1 MVFTDS
7 GSTMLQEDPL
17 NINMEDFG
25 NVSSIFGNFS
35 GLEVISLSYF
45 KPIHMIFL
53 YLRRVNHTWHL
64 PSFLASSSR
73 FGVAFFAHT
82 EVDELVNTLEYGLL
96 EELFGGKQESL
107 NRTNY
112 TMEPVDDYLTFNN
125 DIFQQSIA
133 NIIEGK

>member
-53 YLRRVNHTWHL
+53 YLRRVNHT
-64 PSFLASSSR
+64 
-73 FGVAFFAHT
+73 
-82 EVDELVNTLEYGLL
+82 
-96 EELFGGKQESL
+96 
-107 NRTNY
+107 
-112 TMEPVDDYLTFNN
+112 
-125 DIFQQSIA
+125 
-133 NIIEGK
+133 